1 MLLEDAQGPEALLR
15 LCAATDRGQRCTSA
29 ERALIASLVRDME
42 GDAPPADATM
52 LNGNWRLLYA
62 STPSVYRSSPF
73 FWAFKQALAGST
85 TPVAIPGGGV
95 QPGDAVAEAIY
106 AITDGIPFYNLGAV
120 YQIISG
126 VCGVDTAC
134 EVDYPEGSGPSD
146 GVSSADEPSDGTS
159 DRASLGDYRAAMGSF
174 DQPGAAGLISRVE
187 LSVPLFGFVTPA
199 TSIMTTTS
207 TLEEVP
213 RADAAAPLELR
224 VGVQTTE
231 AVQSTLPL
239 PLPVFPSGDALE
251 LASQGSSSVKLLTT
265 YLSSELRIS
274 RPVLSL
280 QGAEADGGLFIYARS
295 RDAI

>member
-1 MLLEDAQGPEALLR
+1 MLTLLTLLAAWFGTAAAWNAVPGLAAIRAADTSSFKASMLLEEAQGPEALLR

-42 GDAPPADATM
+42 GDAPRADATM

-85 TPVAIPGGGV
+85 TPIAIPGGGV

-134 EVDYPEGSGPSD
+134 EVEYAEGTAPSD
-146 GVSSADEPSDGTS
+146 GASSADEPSDGTS
-159 DRASLGDYRAAMGSF
+159 DRAAFA
-174 DQPGAAGLISRVE
+174 
-187 LSVPLFGFVTPA
+187 TA
-199 TSIMTTTS
+199 TSFGGAPGS
-207 TLEEVP
+207 TVRVP
-213 RADAAAPLELR
+213 PLAAPQL
-224 VGVQTTE
+224 GSCT
-231 AVQSTLPL
+231 S
-239 PLPVFPSGDALE
+239 SGRA
-251 LASQGSSSVKLLTT
+251 
-265 YLSSELRIS
+265 
-274 RPVLSL
+274 
-280 QGAEADGGLFIYARS
+280 
-295 RDAI
+295 

>member
-29 ERALIASLVRDME
+29 ERALIDSLVRDLE
-42 GDAPPADATM
+42 ADAPPADATM
-52 LNGNWRLLYA
+52 LNGNWRLLYT

-85 TPVAIPGGGV
+85 TPVAVPGGGV

-106 AITDGIPFYNLGAV
+106 AVTDGIPFYNLGAV

-126 VCGVDTAC
+126 VCGADGAC
-134 EVDYPEGSGPSD
+134 EVEYPEGTGPSD
-146 GVSSADEPSDGTS
+146 GASSADEPSDGTS
-159 DRASLGDYRAAMGSF
+159 DRAALGDYRVAMGTF
-174 DQPGAAGLISRVE
+174 EQPNSAQLISRVE
-187 LSVPLFGFVTPA
+187 LTVPLFGFTPA
-199 TSIMTTTS
+199 TSVMTTTS
-207 TLEEVP
+207 TLNEVP
-213 RADAAAPLELR
+213 SADAAAPVELS

-231 AVQSTLPL
+231 AVQSTLPV

-251 LASQGSSSVKLLTT
+251 LASKGSSSVKLLTT

-280 QGAEADGGLFIYARS
+280 QGAEADGGLFIYART
-295 RDAI
+295 RDTI